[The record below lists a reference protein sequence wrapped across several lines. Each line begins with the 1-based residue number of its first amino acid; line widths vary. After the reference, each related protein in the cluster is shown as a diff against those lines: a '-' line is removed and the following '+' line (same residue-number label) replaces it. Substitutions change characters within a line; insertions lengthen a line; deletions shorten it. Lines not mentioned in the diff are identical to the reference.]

1 MDNEVAEA
9 LTEALTEAVDTAK
22 DKLLKAKRLLDDAV
36 CDLREYGAVKIDPE
50 DPYST
55 DIEDVRDFIFAALS
69 EADYAVVALN
79 KFNGGK

>member
-1 MDNEVAEA
+1 MDEEV
-9 LTEALTEAVDTAK
+9 TEAVDTAK
-22 DKLLKAKRLLDDAV
+22 DKLLKAKRILDDAA

-79 KFNGGK
+79 KFKGGE

>member
-1 MDNEVAEA
+1 MAEEV
-9 LTEALTEAVDTAK
+9 TEAVDTAK
-22 DKLLKAKRLLDDAV
+22 DKLLKAKGLLDDAV

-79 KFNGGK
+79 KFKGGK

>member
-1 MDNEVAEA
+1 MAEEV
-9 LTEALTEAVDTAK
+9 TEAVDTAK

-69 EADYAVVALN
+69 EADYAVVNLD
-79 KFNGGK
+79 KFKVEVA

>member
-1 MDNEVAEA
+1 MAEKV
-9 LTEALTEAVDTAK
+9 TEAVDTAK

-69 EADYAVVALN
+69 EADYAVVALD
-79 KFNGGK
+79 KFNGGT

>member
-1 MDNEVAEA
+1 MAEEV
-9 LTEALTEAVDTAK
+9 TEAVDTAK
-22 DKLLKAKRLLDDAV
+22 DKLLKAKRLLDDAE

-50 DPYST
+50 DPYSA

-79 KFNGGK
+79 KFKEVQ

>member
-1 MDNEVAEA
+1 MSEEV
-9 LTEALTEAVDTAK
+9 TEALTEAVDTAK

-69 EADYAVVALN
+69 EADYAVVALD
-79 KFNGGK
+79 KFKGGK

>member
-1 MDNEVAEA
+1 MAEA
-9 LTEALTEAVDTAK
+9 VTEAVTEAVDTAK

-69 EADYAVVALN
+69 EADYAVVALG
-79 KFNGGK
+79 KFKGGK

>member
-1 MDNEVAEA
+1 MDEEV
-9 LTEALTEAVDTAK
+9 TEAVDTAK
-22 DKLLKAKRLLDDAV
+22 DKLLKAKRILDDAV

-79 KFNGGK
+79 KFKGGKVR

>member
-1 MDNEVAEA
+1 MAEEV
-9 LTEALTEAVDTAK
+9 TEAVDTAK

-69 EADYAVVALN
+69 EADYAVVALE
-79 KFNGGK
+79 KFKGGK

>member
-1 MDNEVAEA
+1 MAEAATEA

-22 DKLLKAKRLLDDAV
+22 GKLLKAKRLLDDAV
-36 CDLREYGAVKIDPE
+36 CDLRGYGAFKIDPE
-50 DPYST
+50 DPYSI
-55 DIEDVRDFIFAALS
+55 DIEDVRDFIFDALS

>member
-1 MDNEVAEA
+1 MDEEV
-9 LTEALTEAVDTAK
+9 TGAVDTAK
-22 DKLLKAKRLLDDAV
+22 DKLLKAQRLLDDAV

-69 EADYAVVALN
+69 EADYAVVALD
-79 KFNGGK
+79 KFKGGK

>member
-1 MDNEVAEA
+1 MNKEV
-9 LTEALTEAVDTAK
+9 TEAVDTAK
-22 DKLLKAKRLLDDAV
+22 EKLLKAKRLLDDAV
-36 CDLREYGAVKIDPE
+36 CDLREYGAVKIDPD
-50 DPYST
+50 DPYSI

>member
-1 MDNEVAEA
+1 MTEEV
-9 LTEALTEAVDTAK
+9 TGAVDTAK
-22 DKLLKAKRLLDDAV
+22 DKLLKAKGLLDDAV

-55 DIEDVRDFIFAALS
+55 DIEDVRDFIFSALS

-79 KFNGGK
+79 KFKGGQVR

>member
-1 MDNEVAEA
+1 MDEEV
-9 LTEALTEAVDTAK
+9 TEAVDTAK
-22 DKLLKAKRLLDDAV
+22 DKLLKVKARLDDAV
-36 CDLREYGAVKIDPE
+36 CDLREYGAFKIDPE

-79 KFNGGK
+79 KFKGRK

>member
-1 MDNEVAEA
+1 MAEEV
-9 LTEALTEAVDTAK
+9 TEAVDTAK

-69 EADYAVVALN
+69 EADYAVVALD
-79 KFNGGK
+79 KFKGGK

>member
-1 MDNEVAEA
+1 MDEEV
-9 LTEALTEAVDTAK
+9 TEAVDTAK
-22 DKLLKAKRLLDDAV
+22 DKLLKVKALLDDAV

-79 KFNGGK
+79 KFKGRK

>member
-1 MDNEVAEA
+1 MAEA
-9 LTEALTEAVDTAK
+9 ATEALTEAVDTAK
-22 DKLLKAKRLLDDAV
+22 GKLLKAKRLLDDAV

-50 DPYST
+50 DPYSI
-55 DIEDVRDFIFAALS
+55 DIEDVRDFIFDALS

>member
-1 MDNEVAEA
+1 MADEV
-9 LTEALTEAVDTAK
+9 TEAVDTAK

-50 DPYST
+50 DPCSI
-55 DIEDVRDFIFAALS
+55 DIEDVRDFIFSALG

-79 KFNGGK
+79 KFKGGK

>member
-1 MDNEVAEA
+1 MAEEV
-9 LTEALTEAVDTAK
+9 TEAVATAK

-55 DIEDVRDFIFAALS
+55 DIEDVRDFIFSALG
-69 EADYAVVALN
+69 EADYAVVALG
-79 KFNGGK
+79 KFKEGK